1 MPNQI
6 HDMPT
11 PKDFGLDFNYES
23 WGANTEVTLC
33 NVPWNSDYRDVFY
46 ASGLQAG
53 LNTYLENVSGPK
65 ININTST
72 QLKFGQPIDLEIP
85 FNIALE
91 HNYIRVQNAMQP
103 IPGDRVKSFYYFI
116 QHVEYVAPSTT
127 RFYIQLDAWQTFIYE
142 IQFGNCFVK
151 KGHVGIANE
160 NSFDNNGRDYLTVPE
175 GMDVGGEYQIVDV
188 KKKAVSFVQADEL
201 SESVGYRILVVS
213 TVALEKAAGD
223 VKKPILNSATGSL
236 MQYLPN
242 GSEIYLFNAGSVLQS
257 FLADY
262 SEKPWV
268 TQGIISIQAI
278 PRNYPIPFQTISLGN
293 GKFIDKVMPGHLDK
307 VSNAM
312 FPNWRDSTRVTKIP
326 YRYRNL
332 KKFMTYPYSLVELTS
347 YSGTPILIKPESW
360 NDPDATVIE
369 VPHFA
374 PPNARLAF
382 YPYRYN
388 AADSSPAVSNA
399 QGVFND
405 GGEFLDMM
413 TGINNFPT
421 FSTVNNSYA
430 GYLASN
436 ANSLN
441 YQHSS
446 ADYSQQKALNG
457 AQLSQNQSNM
467 GISAS
472 QDMNKIS
479 VDAQYAQTN
488 LSNNFAAGHAA
499 VGAISD
505 IAGGAMMGPAG
516 LGGGVAKAAM
526 SGVST
531 AMNIAQSNMATG
543 ISAGASMDSNAR
555 GNALTGQ
562 IADSNKGYA
571 DSVAKGDYANTIAG
585 INAKVQDAKMIQ
597 NTTSGQMGG
606 ESFLLANYQWGY
618 DMKIK
623 LIDNAALRLIG
634 EYWLRYGYN
643 IGTFMRIPSDFRVMS
658 KFSYW
663 ELKETYIIS
672 SRCPEEY
679 RQTIRGILEKG
690 VTVWSNPADIGTVD
704 IGDNVPL
711 GGISY

>member
-1 MPNQI
+1 MVNEI
-6 HDMPT
+6 YDLPT

-23 WGANTEVTLC
+23 WGTNTEVTLC

-46 ASGLQAG
+46 SAGMQAG

-72 QLKFGQPIDLEIP
+72 QLKFGQPIDLEIS

-127 RFYIQLDAWQTFIYE
+127 RFYIQLDVWQTFIYE
-142 IQFGNCFVK
+142 IQFGNCFVE

-160 NSFDNNGRDYLTVPE
+160 NSFNNNGRDYLTVPE
-175 GMDVGGEYQIVDV
+175 GMDVGGEYQIVDT
-188 KKKAVSFVQADEL
+188 KKKAVSFVQADDV

-236 MQYLPN
+236 MQYMPN
-242 GSEIYLFNAGSVLQS
+242 GSEIYMFNAGSVLQM
-257 FLADY
+257 FLEKY
-262 SEKPWV
+262 SDKPWV

-278 PRNYPIPFQTISLGN
+278 PRNYAIPSTPV
-293 GKFIDKVMPGHLDK
+293 FIDGQYLFDKVMPGHLSK
-307 VSNAM
+307 VSNPM
-312 FPNWRDSTRVTKIP
+312 YPNWREITQVSKIP
-326 YRYRNL
+326 LRYRNL

-347 YSGTPILIKPESW
+347 YSGTPIMIKPESW

-382 YPYRYN
+382 YPFRYN
-388 AADSSPAVSNA
+388 AADSSPSVSNA

-472 QDMNKIS
+472 QDMNKIGI
-479 VDAQYAQTN
+479 DAQYAQNN
-488 LSNNFAAGHAA
+488 LNNSFATGRAVVDGIAG
-499 VGAISD
+499 
-505 IAGGAMMGPAG
+505 IAGGAAMGPGG
-516 LGGGVAKAAM
+516 LASGVAGAAM
-526 SGVST
+526 SGLST
-531 AMNIAQSNMATG
+531 AMTISQNNQATA
-543 ISAGASMDSNAR
+543 ISAGASQASNAR

-571 DSVAKGDYANTIAG
+571 DSVATGDYANTIAG

-623 LIDNAALRLIG
+623 LIDKSALRLIG

-643 IGTFMRIPSDFRVMS
+643 IGTFMRIPSNFRVMT

-663 ELKETYIIS
+663 KLKESYIIS
-672 SRCPEEY
+672 ARCPEEY

-704 IGDNVPL
+704 IGDNRPL
-711 GGISY
+711 EGISY